1 MAGVGLL
8 AVAATSCGKK
18 VESTQTS
25 GIATIA
31 CDATFENIMSQEI
44 DLSRGKHNA
53 ILCGRACRYRLDYK
67 HVDQNGHHHPPA

>member
-44 DLSRGKHNA
+44 DVFEIHL
-53 ILCGRACRYRLDYK
+53 
-67 HVDQNGHHHPPA
+67 